1 MVVTVWAVTVSQT
14 FSVIVLLLLLC
25 FQEFLKL
32 VFIYVCVGSLLMLG
46 LFSSFDEQGI
56 LSISH
61 ALASVAAEHKA
72 LGCTGLSSCGC
83 WALESRLSS
92 CITWA

>member
-56 LSISH
+56 LYFSCSGFRCCRAQGSRVH
-61 ALASVAAEHKA
+61 WPQHLWHVGSVVVSP
-72 LGCTGLSSCGC
+72 GL
-83 WALESRLSS
+83 
-92 CITWA
+92 